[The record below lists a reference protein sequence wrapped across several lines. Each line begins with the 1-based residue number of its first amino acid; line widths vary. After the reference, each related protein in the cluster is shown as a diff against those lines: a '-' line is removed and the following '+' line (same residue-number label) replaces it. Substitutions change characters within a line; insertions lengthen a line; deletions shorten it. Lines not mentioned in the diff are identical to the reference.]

1 MGKKKKKGEAKSK
14 DDDVDDVQH
23 ELDEKHA
30 LEMRWREQ
38 QPLERDH
45 LLLHTAV
52 AAAAAASPTA
62 IPRVSGYGSSNTR
75 SGKSYGSAV
84 DEDWK
89 LEYAERAES
98 FWRLDD
104 AERKVQLN
112 MLTPFQYGVYLEHR
126 PAIVAITAPETAAA
140 IATTVAIAAL
150 EKAAA
155 IATPAAAQAVAIAA
169 PERAAAIATPVAIAA
184 LEQAAAIATHSGS
197 EDKQTV
203 TDIAAETAT
212 ATASPEE
219 EIGRLQLLL
228 KSQQAATAAAI
239 VAAKEAAAAATTL
252 ETEVKRLLLQLA
264 ATTAKVFVPGYTAPM
279 TQEEHL
285 QALHRQV
292 QYLLEQQQ
300 YMNVQHCAAASHA
313 HYWADRCLAAE
324 TANAAENTTTAM
336 NPVPNA
342 NERSREEHTQP
353 QPAAPIAKGNFSTTT
368 YMQAVMSSDDS
379 SLIPVVE
386 RIRTRPNGRDSP
398 TNAARASAAADPET
412 ELRHSLAE
420 NPAAAALRTA
430 AIAAA
435 AAAKCED
442 PWILHTVLV
451 AAAATANAL
460 AQTSAQDTVQAH
472 RRGGRPP
479 PMTRRRA
486 NPGARPRRNRRPTG
500 TAPRATGSRTMPA
513 NQTRQHD
520 PPIYSPPRA
529 GRARPQSGAQPP
541 SFSNRSATL
550 ATGNIPPLSP
560 TVMRQNI
567 VDRA

>member
-1 MGKKKKKGEAKSK
+1 MGKKKKGEAKSK

-23 ELDEKHA
+23 ELDIKHA
-30 LEMRWREQ
+30 LEQ

-45 LLLHTAV
+45 LLLHMQLGALSV
-52 AAAAAASPTA
+52 RQWDRYYNLCAEPEKAAS
-62 IPRVSGYGSSNTR
+62 
-75 SGKSYGSAV
+75 
-84 DEDWK
+84 
-89 LEYAERAES
+89 ERH
-98 FWRLDD
+98 WRLM
-104 AERKVQLN
+104 AEQA
-112 MLTPFQYGVYLEHR
+112 TAAQT
-126 PAIVAITAPETAAA
+126 VAIAAPETAAA

-169 PERAAAIATPVAIAA
+169 PERVAAIATPVAIAA
-184 LEQAAAIATHSGS
+184 LEQAAAIATHSGP

-442 PWILHTVLV
+442 PWILHTVLA
-451 AAAATANAL
+451 AAAATASAL
-460 AQTSAQDTVQAH
+460 AQTSAQDTVQAHVQAH

>member
-1 MGKKKKKGEAKSK
+1 
-14 DDDVDDVQH
+14 VDDVQH
-23 ELDEKHA
+23 KLDKKHA

-38 QPLERDH
+38 QLLERDH

-126 PAIVAITAPETAAA
+126 PATVAITAPETAAA
-140 IATTVAIAAL
+140 IATTVAIAAT
-150 EKAAA
+150 ENAAA

-169 PERAAAIATPVAIAA
+169 PERVAAMATPVAIAA

-197 EDKQTV
+197 EDKQTD

-212 ATASPEE
+212 ANASPEA

-228 KSQQAATAAAI
+228 TSQQAATTAAI
-239 VAAKEAAAAATTL
+239 AAAKEAAATATTL
-252 ETEVKRLLLQLA
+252 EVEVKRLLHQLA

-300 YMNVQHCAAASHA
+300 YMNMQHCAAASHA
-313 HYWADRCLAAE
+313 QYWADRCFAAE

-353 QPAAPIAKGNFSTTT
+353 QPAAPIAKGNFSTTS
-368 YMQAVMSSDDS
+368 YMQAVMSSDDPP
-379 SLIPVVE
+379 LIPVVE

-420 NPAAAALRTA
+420 SPAAAALRTA
-430 AIAAA
+430 ANAAA
-435 AAAKCED
+435 AAAECDD
-442 PWILHTVLV
+442 PRILQTVLL

-460 AQTSAQDTVQAH
+460 AHTGAQGTVQAH
-472 RRGGRPP
+472 RRGGRPL

-513 NQTRQHD
+513 NQTHQHD

-541 SFSNRSATL
+541 SFSSRSATL
-550 ATGNIPPLSP
+550 ATGNIPPLGP
-560 TVMRQNI
+560 TVMRRNI